1 MSFLLDTNACIALI
15 NGQPASVRE
24 RLAEVVSGGT
34 SVWVSSVAVFELW
47 YGVGKSSKPEA
58 NARRLSAFLAGPLGL
73 LPFDHE
79 DARAAGVVRA
89 QLEADGRPL
98 GAYDL
103 LMAGQALH
111 RQLTLVT
118 ANVTEFRRVKGLA
131 WENWAKREWRLTR

>member
-24 RLAEVVSGGT
+24 RLAEAVSGGA
-34 SVWVSSVAVFELW
+34 SVWVSSVAAFELW
-47 YGVGKSSKPEA
+47 YGVGKRSKPEV
-58 NARRLSAFLAGPLGL
+58 NAQRLSAFLAGPLGL
-73 LPFDHE
+73 LPFDHD
-79 DARAAGVVRA
+79 DARAAGALRA
-89 QLEADGRPL
+89 QLEADGRPI

-103 LMAGQALH
+103 LMAGQALR

-131 WENWAKREWRLTR
+131 RENWA